1 MSPKSR
7 CEVVA
12 ERLCVAIEDGML
24 ARFEWDGAVSVEAY
38 DSSGVNEN
46 EPTSG
51 NAELPHDAGK
61 RA

>member
-1 MSPKSR
+1 
-7 CEVVA
+7 
-12 ERLCVAIEDGML
+12 LCVAIEDGML

>member
-1 MSPKSR
+1 
-7 CEVVA
+7 
-12 ERLCVAIEDGML
+12 ML
-24 ARFEWDGAVSVEAY
+24 ARFEYDWAVSVEAH

-51 NAELPHDAGK
+51 NAELPYDARK

>member
-12 ERLCVAIEDGML
+12 ERLCVAVQDGML
-24 ARFEWDGAVSVEAY
+24 ARFEYDWAVSVEAH

-51 NAELPHDAGK
+51 NAELPYDARK